1 MLQCGLSGNW
11 MIPCYPCSAPA
22 RDSRCWTGAWLAGAP
37 LEPGLVL
44 SWEGCTKTLLPPGA
58 LPPPLLPPPLLLLL
72 LLLLLPLLL
81 LLLLLL
87 SAEPPVQDVANQSW
101 VICVAL
107 HDLSGPSLGNRETGT
122 NRDFGHAKTH
132 LAARCSPRWERSL
145 HNRTELLHNAAPLN
159 S

>member
-1 MLQCGLSGNW
+1 
-11 MIPCYPCSAPA
+11 MISCFPCSAPA

-58 LPPPLLPPPLLLLL
+58 LPPPLGALPPLLLLLL

-87 SAEPPVQDVANQSW
+87 SVEPPVQDLASQLW
-101 VICVAL
+101 VGL
-107 HDLSGPSLGNRETGT
+107 HDMSEPSFGEIHEAGANRHTK
-122 NRDFGHAKTH
+122 HAKTD
-132 LAARCSPRWERSL
+132 LAAHCSPRWEHSL
-145 HNRTELLHNAAPLN
+145 HSRTQYLHKVPR
-159 S
+159 SIPDT